1 METEDLEQRI
11 YEDNGLGAWIMTKC
25 DEWQRHYENNYKQ
38 TFREYYRIWRGHY
51 DPNDRVRE
59 SERSQL
65 ISPATS
71 QAIESSVAEI
81 EEATFGR
88 GEFFDIRDDIVIP
101 DMKEGMNEQEQAQ
114 FQAEMRQKAIDKQK
128 IEYLKQKLG
137 EDFQKQ
143 KVRKDIGEVL
153 LNAAVFGTGIA
164 EVVLDLEN
172 EVKPATRNM
181 GDALAQGITETER
194 AVVKL
199 EPVLPQNFLIQPE
212 ATDIDSSLGV
222 AIDKDV
228 SPHSIKL
235 LQEQGIYRDV
245 TIESSG
251 TRATENLEVDS
262 TLTEQ
267 PNHVVRLTKYYGLVP
282 RHLLDDEMAEKV
294 EDEITD
300 EIKEAPT
307 EEQDDNPIAYEVEDV
322 QVDIQSEGSYY
333 VEACVVI
340 ANGSTILKAIPNPYM
355 MKDRP
360 VLAFPWDVVPS
371 RFWGR
376 GITEKA
382 FHSQKA
388 LDAEIRGRIDALALT
403 NVPMMAMDATR
414 KPRGE
419 KGEIRPGKMILTN
432 GDPREVLQ
440 PFNFGQVQ
448 NITFA
453 QAEALQNQI
462 QAATG
467 AYDSAGM
474 PGAINR
480 TSSSTLS
487 MGLSAIIKRQKRTLV
502 NFQESFLIPFVKMAA
517 CRYMQFDPENY
528 PVEDF
533 VFTVSSSLGIL
544 QREYEITQL
553 VQLLQPM
560 AQDDP
565 IRPMIVK
572 SVLENMSLSNREE
585 FKRLIDDSMR
595 PDPQQ
600 QELAQAT
607 AQTQLEFTQSQTQAL
622 IGQAT
627 ESQARAKKIQ
637 AETVAIPIKEE
648 TDRIEAIADM
658 TRADGEISRDE
669 FNKKL
674 KIAETS
680 IKERATR

>member
-101 DMKEGMNEQEQAQ
+101 DMKEGMSEQEQAQ

-199 EPVLPQNFLIQPE
+199 EPVLPQNFLIQPS

-267 PNHVVRLTKYYGLVP
+267 PNDVVRLTKYYGLVP

-322 QVDIQSEGSYY
+322 QVNIQSEGSYY

-600 QELAQAT
+600 QQLAQAT